1 MLELGIIL
9 LSELYLDAIKNKEN
23 KFSFI
28 HGDEFDDLL
37 KIASTK
43 WVEYE
48 PTKKPSS
55 SVGIDSSWN
64 KKSFQGIDLFV
75 IDSVAVSSHNLVLG
89 SKWDYGI
96 SNITGDTLSAKAMKM
111 EIDLTKSVLDQK
123 PNYVCVDGS
132 IISNLVHNKTVSY
145 RENVLGLFDSDEES
159 YVLFISK
166 NSTSKNQFKEYG
178 SRAADIYYYNK
189 LGHKTGFSLANKN
202 NFISDNLNV
211 VEIYTRLAAYVPL
224 IKIEIINR
232 ANITQSEIQNLIDGL
247 CYHSIKGYPYCLK
260 LAHQSCKITNNDVK
274 RLASL
279 YGFKNEFGLRDSLN
293 E

>member
-1 MLELGIIL
+1 MPD
-9 LSELYLDAIKNKEN
+9 LYLDAIKNKE
-23 KFSFI
+23 KKLSSI
-28 HGDEFDDLL
+28 HGDEYNDLL
-37 KIASTK
+37 KIASAK

-48 PTKKPSS
+48 PIKKPVY
-55 SVGIDSSWN
+55 SVGVDSSWN

-75 IDSVAVSSHNLVLG
+75 IDSVAVSSHNDVLG

-96 SNITGDTLSAKAMKM
+96 SNITGDSLNAIAMKM
-111 EIDLTKSVLDQK
+111 EIDLTKFVLDQK
-123 PNYVCVDGS
+123 PDYVCVDGS
-132 IISNLVHNKTVSY
+132 IISNLVHNKNVTY
-145 RENVLGLFDSDEES
+145 RENVQSLFNSYQDSN
-159 YVLFISK
+159 VLFISK
-166 NSTSKNQFKEYG
+166 NSTSKNQFNEYG

-202 NFISDNLNV
+202 AFISDTLDV
-211 VEIYTRLAAYVPL
+211 MEIYVRLTAYVPL

-232 ANITQSEIQNLIDGL
+232 PDITQTEIQNLVDGL

-279 YGFKNEFGLRDSLN
+279 YGFKNEFGSRDSLN

>member
-1 MLELGIIL
+1 L
-9 LSELYLDAIKNKEN
+9 LPDLYLDAINNKE
-23 KFSFI
+23 KKLSSI
-28 HGDEFDDLL
+28 HGDEFNDLL
-37 KIASTK
+37 KIASAK

-48 PTKKPSS
+48 PIKQSVY
-55 SVGIDSSWN
+55 SVGVDSSWN

-75 IDSVAVSSHNLVLG
+75 IDSVAVSSHNDMLG

-96 SNITGDTLSAKAMKM
+96 SNITGDSLSAIAMKM
-111 EIDLTKSVLDQK
+111 EIDLVKSVLDQK
-123 PNYVCVDGS
+123 PDYVCVDGS
-132 IISNLVHNKTVSY
+132 IISNLVHNKNVSY
-145 RENVLGLFDSDEES
+145 REKVQSLFDSYQES
-159 YVLFISK
+159 IVLFISK
-166 NSTSKNQFKEYG
+166 NSTSKNQFNEYG

-189 LGHKTGFSLANKN
+189 LGHNTGFSLANKN
-202 NFISDNLNV
+202 NFISDTLDV
-211 VEIYTRLAAYVPL
+211 MEIYARLTAYVPL

-232 ANITQSEIQNLIDGL
+232 SDITQTEIQNLVDGL

-279 YGFKNEFGLRDSLN
+279 YGFKNEFGSRDSLN

>member
-1 MLELGIIL
+1 MTD
-9 LSELYLDAIKNKEN
+9 LYLDAIKNKEKN
-23 KFSFI
+23 LSSI
-28 HGDEFDDLL
+28 HGDGFDDLL

-48 PTKKPSS
+48 PARKPSF

-75 IDSVAVSSHNLVLG
+75 IDSVAVSSHNHMLA
-89 SKWDYGI
+89 SRWDYGI
-96 SNITGDTLSAKAMKM
+96 SNITGDSLSAKAMKM
-111 EIDLTKSVLDQK
+111 EIDLAKSVLDQK
-123 PNYVCVDGS
+123 PDYVCVDGS
-132 IISNLVHNKTVSY
+132 IISNLVHNKNVSY
-145 RENVLGLFDSDEES
+145 RENVQGLFENNKETD
-159 YVLFISK
+159 VLFISK

-189 LGHKTGFSLANKN
+189 LGYKTGFSLANKN
-202 NFISDNLNV
+202 NFISDNFDV
-211 VEIYTRLAAYVPL
+211 IEIYARLTSYVPL

-232 ANITQSEIQNLIDGL
+232 ANITQTEIQNLIDRL
-247 CYHSIKGYPYCLK
+247 YYHSIKGYPSCLK

-279 YGFKNEFGLRDSLN
+279 YGFKNEFGSRDSLN

>member
-1 MLELGIIL
+1 LGRIL
-9 LSELYLDAIKNKEN
+9 LTDLYLDAIKNKEKN
-23 KFSFI
+23 LSSI
-28 HGDEFDDLL
+28 HGDGFDDLL

-48 PTKKPSS
+48 PARKPSF

-75 IDSVAVSSHNLVLG
+75 IDSVAVSSHNHMLA
-89 SKWDYGI
+89 SRWDYGI
-96 SNITGDTLSAKAMKM
+96 SNITGDSLSAKAMKM
-111 EIDLTKSVLDQK
+111 EIDLAKSVLDQK
-123 PNYVCVDGS
+123 PDYVCVDGS
-132 IISNLVHNKTVSY
+132 IISNLVHNKNATY
-145 RENVLGLFDSDEES
+145 KENVRALFDSNDEES
-159 YVLFISK
+159 DVLFISK
-166 NSTSKNQFKEYG
+166 NSTSKTQFKEYG

-202 NFISDNLNV
+202 NFISDSLDV
-211 VEIYTRLAAYVPL
+211 IEIYARLAAYVPL

-232 ANITQSEIQNLIDGL
+232 ANITQPEIQNLIDGL

-279 YGFKNEFGLRDSLN
+279 YGFKNEFGSRDSLN

>member
-1 MLELGIIL
+1 MLEVGTIL
-9 LSELYLDAIKNKEN
+9 LSDLYLDAIKNKE
-23 KFSFI
+23 KKLSSL

-48 PTKKPSS
+48 PTKKLSF

-75 IDSVAVSSHNLVLG
+75 IDSTAVSSQNQVLG

-96 SNITGDTLSAKAMKM
+96 SNITGDSLSAKAMKM

-123 PNYVCVDGS
+123 PDYVCVDGS
-132 IISNLVHNKTVSY
+132 IISNLVHNKNVSY
-145 RENVLGLFDSDEES
+145 RENVQGLFDRDEES
-159 YVLFISK
+159 DVLFISK
-166 NSTSKNQFKEYG
+166 NSTSKDQFKEYG

-202 NFISDNLNV
+202 KFISDDLDV
-211 VEIYTRLAAYVPL
+211 VEIYARLTAYVPL
-224 IKIEIINR
+224 IKIEIIDR
-232 ANITQSEIQNLIDGL
+232 ANITQSEIQNLVNGL

-279 YGFKNEFGLRDSLN
+279 YGFKNEFGSRDSLN

>member
-1 MLELGIIL
+1 VLPD
-9 LSELYLDAIKNKEN
+9 LYLDAIKNKE
-23 KFSFI
+23 KKLSSI
-28 HGDEFDDLL
+28 HGDEYNDLL
-37 KIASTK
+37 KIASAK

-48 PTKKPSS
+48 PIKKPVY

-75 IDSVAVSSHNLVLG
+75 IDSVSVSSHNNVLG
-89 SKWDYGI
+89 SRWDYWI
-96 SNITGDTLSAKAMKM
+96 SNITGDSLSARAMKM
-111 EIDLTKSVLDQK
+111 EIDLVKSVLDQK
-123 PNYVCVDGS
+123 PDHVCVDGS
-132 IISNLVHNKTVSY
+132 IISNLIHNKNVSY
-145 RENVLGLFDSDEES
+145 RENVQSLFDSYQKSD
-159 YVLFISK
+159 VLFVSK
-166 NSTSKNQFKEYG
+166 NSTSKNQFSEYG

-189 LGHKTGFSLANKN
+189 LGYKTGFSLANKN
-202 NFISDNLNV
+202 NFISDTLNV
-211 VEIYTRLAAYVPL
+211 MEIYARLTAYVPL

-232 ANITQSEIQNLIDGL
+232 PDITQTEIQNLVDGL

-279 YGFKNEFGLRDSLN
+279 YGFKNEFGSRDSLN

>member
-1 MLELGIIL
+1 MTL
-9 LSELYLDAIKNKEN
+9 LSDLYLDAIKNKE
-23 KFSFI
+23 KKLSSI

-48 PTKKPSS
+48 PIRKPSF

-75 IDSVAVSSHNLVLG
+75 IDCIAVSSNNQVLG
-89 SKWDYGI
+89 STWDYGI
-96 SNITGDTLSAKAMKM
+96 SNITGDSLSAKAMKM
-111 EIDLTKSVLDQK
+111 EIEIAKSVLDKK
-123 PNYVCVDGS
+123 PDYVCVDGS
-132 IISNLVHNKTVSY
+132 IISNLVHNKNVSY
-145 RENVLGLFDSDEES
+145 RENVQGLFASNEES
-159 YVLFISK
+159 DILFISK

-189 LGHKTGFSLANKN
+189 LGYKTGFSLANKN
-202 NFISDNLNV
+202 NFISDNLDV
-211 VEIYTRLAAYVPL
+211 VEIYARLTAYVPL

-232 ANITQSEIQNLIDGL
+232 SNITQPEIQNLIDGL

-279 YGFKNEFGLRDSLN
+279 YGFKNEFGSRDSLN

>member
-1 MLELGIIL
+1 LGRIL
-9 LSELYLDAIKNKEN
+9 LTDLYLDAIKNKEKN
-23 KFSFI
+23 LSSI
-28 HGDEFDDLL
+28 HGDGFDDLL

-48 PTKKPSS
+48 PARKPSF

-75 IDSVAVSSHNLVLG
+75 IDCIAVSSNNQVLG
-89 SKWDYGI
+89 STWDYGI
-96 SNITGDTLSAKAMKM
+96 SNITGDSLSAKAMKM
-111 EIDLTKSVLDQK
+111 EIEIAKSVLDKK
-123 PNYVCVDGS
+123 PDYVCVDGS
-132 IISNLVHNKTVSY
+132 IISNLVHNKNVSY
-145 RENVLGLFDSDEES
+145 RENVQGLFENNKETD
-159 YVLFISK
+159 VLFISK

-189 LGHKTGFSLANKN
+189 LGYKTGFSLANKN
-202 NFISDNLNV
+202 NFISDNFDV
-211 VEIYTRLAAYVPL
+211 IEIYARLTSYVPL

-232 ANITQSEIQNLIDGL
+232 ANITQTEIQNLIDRL
-247 CYHSIKGYPYCLK
+247 YYHSIKGYPSCLK

-279 YGFKNEFGLRDSLN
+279 YGFKNEFGSRDSLS

>member
-1 MLELGIIL
+1 VLELSRVL
-9 LSELYLDAIKNKEN
+9 LPDLYLDAIKNKE
-23 KFSFI
+23 KKLSSI

-48 PTKKPSS
+48 PIKKPSF
-55 SVGIDSSWN
+55 SVGVDSSWN

-75 IDSVAVSSHNLVLG
+75 IDSVAVSSHNHVLG

-96 SNITGDTLSAKAMKM
+96 SNITGDSLSAKAMKM
-111 EIDLTKSVLDQK
+111 EIDLTKSVLEQK
-123 PNYVCVDGS
+123 PDYVCVDGS
-132 IISNLVHNKTVSY
+132 IISNLVHNKNVFY
-145 RENVLGLFDSDEES
+145 RENVQSLFGNDQKSD
-159 YVLFISK
+159 VLFISK
-166 NSTSKNQFKEYG
+166 NSTSKNQFKEFG

-202 NFISDNLNV
+202 NFISDTLDV
-211 VEIYTRLAAYVPL
+211 VEIYARLTAYVPL
-224 IKIEIINR
+224 IKIEIIKR
-232 ANITQSEIQNLIDGL
+232 TNITKPEIQNLVDGL

-279 YGFKNEFGLRDSLN
+279 YGFKNEFGSRDSLN

>member
-1 MLELGIIL
+1 ML
-9 LSELYLDAIKNKEN
+9 LSELYLDAIKNKE
-23 KFSFI
+23 KKLSSI

-48 PTKKPSS
+48 PTKKPSF

-75 IDSVAVSSHNLVLG
+75 IDSVAVSSHNQVLG

-96 SNITGDTLSAKAMKM
+96 SNITGDALSSKAMKM

-123 PNYVCVDGS
+123 PDYVCVDGS
-132 IISNLVHNKTVSY
+132 LISNLVHNKNVSY
-145 RENVLGLFDSDEES
+145 RENVQGLFASNEES
-159 YVLFISK
+159 DILFISK

-189 LGHKTGFSLANKN
+189 LGHKTGYSLANKN
-202 NFISDNLNV
+202 NFISDNLDV
-211 VEIYTRLAAYVPL
+211 VEIYTRLTAYVPL
-224 IKIEIINR
+224 IKIEIINW
-232 ANITQSEIQNLIDGL
+232 ANITQSEIQYLIDGL

-279 YGFKNEFGLRDSLN
+279 YGFKNEFGSRDSLN

>member
-1 MLELGIIL
+1 MTD
-9 LSELYLDAIKNKEN
+9 LYLDAIKNKEKN
-23 KFSFI
+23 LSSI
-28 HGDEFDDLL
+28 HGDGFDDLL

-48 PTKKPSS
+48 PARKPSF

-75 IDSVAVSSHNLVLG
+75 IDCIAVSSNNQVLG
-89 SKWDYGI
+89 STWDYGI
-96 SNITGDTLSAKAMKM
+96 SNITGDSLSAKAMKM
-111 EIDLTKSVLDQK
+111 EIEIAKSVLDKK
-123 PNYVCVDGS
+123 PDYVCVDGS
-132 IISNLVHNKTVSY
+132 IISNLVHNKNVSY
-145 RENVLGLFDSDEES
+145 RENVQGLFENNKETD
-159 YVLFISK
+159 VLFISK

-189 LGHKTGFSLANKN
+189 LGYKTGFSLANKN
-202 NFISDNLNV
+202 NFISDNFDV
-211 VEIYTRLAAYVPL
+211 IEIYARLTSYVPL

-232 ANITQSEIQNLIDGL
+232 ANITQTEIQSLIDRL
-247 CYHSIKGYPYCLK
+247 YYHSIKGYPSCLK

-279 YGFKNEFGLRDSLN
+279 YGFKNEFGSRDSLS

>member
-1 MLELGIIL
+1 MPD
-9 LSELYLDAIKNKEN
+9 LYLDAIKNKE
-23 KFSFI
+23 KKLSSI
-28 HGDEFDDLL
+28 HGDEYDDLL
-37 KIASTK
+37 KIASAK

-48 PTKKPSS
+48 PIKKPSY
-55 SVGIDSSWN
+55 SVGVDSSWN

-75 IDSVAVSSHNLVLG
+75 IDSVAVSSHNDVLG

-96 SNITGDTLSAKAMKM
+96 SNITGDSLSTIAMKM
-111 EIDLTKSVLDQK
+111 EINLAKSVLDQK
-123 PNYVCVDGS
+123 PDYVCVDGS
-132 IISNLVHNKTVSY
+132 VISNLVHNKNASY
-145 RENVLGLFDSDEES
+145 RENVRSLFDSYQKS
-159 YVLFISK
+159 NVLFISK

-202 NFISDNLNV
+202 NFISDTLDV
-211 VEIYTRLAAYVPL
+211 VEIYARLTAYVPL

-232 ANITQSEIQNLIDGL
+232 PDITQTEIQNLVDGL
-247 CYHSIKGYPYCLK
+247 CYHSIRGYPYCLK

-279 YGFKNEFGLRDSLN
+279 YGFKNEFGSRDSLN

>member
-9 LSELYLDAIKNKEN
+9 LSDLYLDAIKNKE
-23 KFSFI
+23 KKLSSI

-48 PTKKPSS
+48 PTKKPSF

-75 IDSVAVSSHNLVLG
+75 IDSAAVSSHNHVLG

-96 SNITGDTLSAKAMKM
+96 SNITGDSLSAKAMKM

-123 PNYVCVDGS
+123 PDYVCVDGS
-132 IISNLVHNKTVSY
+132 IISNLVHNKNVSY
-145 RENVLGLFDSDEES
+145 RENVQGLFDSDEES
-159 YVLFISK
+159 DILFISK

-202 NFISDNLNV
+202 NFISDNLDV
-211 VEIYTRLAAYVPL
+211 VEIYARLTAYVPL

-232 ANITQSEIQNLIDGL
+232 ANITQPEIQNLIDGL

-279 YGFKNEFGLRDSLN
+279 YGFKNEFGSRDSLN

>member
-1 MLELGIIL
+1 MPD
-9 LSELYLDAIKNKEN
+9 LYLDAIKNKE
-23 KFSFI
+23 KKLSSI
-28 HGDEFDDLL
+28 HGDEYNDLL
-37 KIASTK
+37 KIASAK

-48 PTKKPSS
+48 PIKKPSY
-55 SVGIDSSWN
+55 SVGVDSSWN

-75 IDSVAVSSHNLVLG
+75 IDSVAVTSHNDVLG

-96 SNITGDTLSAKAMKM
+96 SNITGDSLSTIAMKM
-111 EIDLTKSVLDQK
+111 EINLAKSVLDQK
-123 PNYVCVDGS
+123 PDYVCVDGS
-132 IISNLVHNKTVSY
+132 IISNLVHNKNASY
-145 RENVLGLFDSDEES
+145 RENVRSLFDSYQKS
-159 YVLFISK
+159 NVLFISK

-189 LGHKTGFSLANKN
+189 SGHKTGFSLANKN
-202 NFISDNLNV
+202 NFISDTLDV
-211 VEIYTRLAAYVPL
+211 VEIYARLTAYVPL

-232 ANITQSEIQNLIDGL
+232 PDITQTEIQNLVDGL

-279 YGFKNEFGLRDSLN
+279 YGFKNEFGSRDSLN

>member
-1 MLELGIIL
+1 MTD
-9 LSELYLDAIKNKEN
+9 LYLDAIKNKEKN
-23 KFSFI
+23 LSSI
-28 HGDEFDDLL
+28 HGDGFDDLL

-48 PTKKPSS
+48 PARKPSF

-75 IDSVAVSSHNLVLG
+75 IDCIAVSSNNQVLG
-89 SKWDYGI
+89 STWDYGI
-96 SNITGDTLSAKAMKM
+96 SNITGDSLSAKAMKM
-111 EIDLTKSVLDQK
+111 EIEIAKSVLDKK
-123 PNYVCVDGS
+123 PDYVCVDGS
-132 IISNLVHNKTVSY
+132 IISNLVHNKNVSY
-145 RENVLGLFDSDEES
+145 RENVQGLFENNKEAD
-159 YVLFISK
+159 VLFISK

-189 LGHKTGFSLANKN
+189 LGYKTGFSLANKN
-202 NFISDNLNV
+202 NFISDNFDV
-211 VEIYTRLAAYVPL
+211 IEIYARLTSYVPL

-232 ANITQSEIQNLIDGL
+232 SNITQTEIQNLIDRL
-247 CYHSIKGYPYCLK
+247 YYHSIKGYPSCLK

-279 YGFKNEFGLRDSLN
+279 YGFKNEFGSRDSLN

>member
-1 MLELGIIL
+1 MLTD
-9 LSELYLDAIKNKEN
+9 LYLDAIKNKEKN
-23 KFSFI
+23 LSSI
-28 HGDEFDDLL
+28 HGDGFNDLL

-43 WVEYE
+43 WVDYE
-48 PTKKPSS
+48 PVRKPSF

-75 IDSVAVSSHNLVLG
+75 IDCIAVSSNNQVLG
-89 SKWDYGI
+89 SAWDYGI
-96 SNITGDTLSAKAMKM
+96 SNITGDSLSAKAMKM
-111 EIDLTKSVLDQK
+111 EIEIAISILDKK
-123 PNYVCVDGS
+123 PDYVCVDGS
-132 IISNLVHNKTVSY
+132 IISNLVHNKNVSY
-145 RENVLGLFDSDEES
+145 RENVQGLFENNKETD
-159 YVLFISK
+159 VLFISK

-189 LGHKTGFSLANKN
+189 LGYKTGFSLANKN
-202 NFISDNLNV
+202 NFISDNFDV
-211 VEIYTRLAAYVPL
+211 IEIYARLTSYVPL

-232 ANITQSEIQNLIDGL
+232 SNITQTEIQNLIDRL
-247 CYHSIKGYPYCLK
+247 YYHSIKGYPSCLK

-279 YGFKNEFGLRDSLN
+279 YGFKNEFGSRDSLS

>member
-1 MLELGIIL
+1 MPD
-9 LSELYLDAIKNKEN
+9 LYLDAIKNKE
-23 KFSFI
+23 KKLSSI
-28 HGDEFDDLL
+28 HGDEYNDLL
-37 KIASTK
+37 KIASAK

-48 PTKKPSS
+48 PIKKPSY
-55 SVGIDSSWN
+55 SVGVDSSWN

-75 IDSVAVSSHNLVLG
+75 IDSVAVTSHNDVLG

-96 SNITGDTLSAKAMKM
+96 SNITGDSLSTIAMKM
-111 EIDLTKSVLDQK
+111 EINLAKSVLDQK
-123 PNYVCVDGS
+123 PDYVCVDGS
-132 IISNLVHNKTVSY
+132 IISNLVHNKNASY
-145 RENVLGLFDSDEES
+145 KENVRSLFDSYQKS
-159 YVLFISK
+159 NVLFISK

-189 LGHKTGFSLANKN
+189 LGHKTGFSLANKS
-202 NFISDNLNV
+202 NFISDTLDV
-211 VEIYTRLAAYVPL
+211 VEIYARLTAYVPL

-232 ANITQSEIQNLIDGL
+232 PDITQTEIQNLVDGL

-279 YGFKNEFGLRDSLN
+279 YGFKNEFGSRDSLN

>member
-1 MLELGIIL
+1 MLELSRVL
-9 LSELYLDAIKNKEN
+9 LPDLYLDAIKNKE
-23 KFSFI
+23 KKLSSI

-48 PTKKPSS
+48 PVKKPSF
-55 SVGIDSSWN
+55 SVGVDSSWN

-75 IDSVAVSSHNLVLG
+75 IDSVAVSSHNQVLG

-96 SNITGDTLSAKAMKM
+96 SNITGDSLSAKAMKM
-111 EIDLTKSVLDQK
+111 EIDLTKCVLDQK
-123 PNYVCVDGS
+123 PDYVCVDGS
-132 IISNLVHNKTVSY
+132 IISNLIHNKNVSY
-145 RENVLGLFDSDEES
+145 RENVQSLFGNDQKSD
-159 YVLFISK
+159 VLFISK
-166 NSTSKNQFKEYG
+166 NSTSKNQFKEFG

-189 LGHKTGFSLANKN
+189 LGYKTGFSLANKN
-202 NFISDNLNV
+202 NFISDTLAV
-211 VEIYTRLAAYVPL
+211 VEIYARLTAYVPL

-232 ANITQSEIQNLIDGL
+232 THITKPEIQNLVDGL

-279 YGFKNEFGLRDSLN
+279 YGFKNEFGSRDSLN